1 MDRRVTPPKQV
12 TSPTKGASSPCKQ
25 ALNISLAYLHGS
37 SFGFIRQK
45 KCCEKSHHTE
55 RDINATREINGNS
68 HQYLQKKNKHTQ
80 LSIISNTVLGQN
92 RN

>member
-1 MDRRVTPPKQV
+1 MDRRVTQPKRV
-12 TSPTKGASSPCKQ
+12 TSPNWGPSPPSKQ

-80 LSIISNTVLGQN
+80 LSITSNTFLGQIQN
-92 RN
+92 

>member
-1 MDRRVTPPKQV
+1 MDSRVTTTKRV
-12 TSPTKGASSPCKQ
+12 TSLTWGPSSPCKQ

-68 HQYLQKKNKHTQ
+68 HQYLQQKKNKHTQ
-80 LSIISNTVLGQN
+80 
-92 RN
+92 